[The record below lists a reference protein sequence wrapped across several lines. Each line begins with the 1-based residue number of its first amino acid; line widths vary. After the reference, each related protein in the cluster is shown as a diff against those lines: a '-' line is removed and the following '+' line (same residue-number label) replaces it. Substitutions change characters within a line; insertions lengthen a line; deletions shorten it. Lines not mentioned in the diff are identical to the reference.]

1 MLLLSFSHE
10 LEGSKIRVE
19 PGRGT
24 RPPPVG
30 GHFGGGGGDGRPMGP
45 KGGTGENRVLV
56 EGLDEYTSWQDLKDF
71 ARRAG
76 NPVFTEVYRDRGAKV
91 GVIEFR
97 NRDDV
102 YAACRALDG
111 MVLHD
116 RRVRVTEVHSL
127 SPQTKID
134 SLTDRHRDRQRRTC
148 HKPHA
153 PAEPRTQPA

>member
-1 MLLLSFSHE
+1 MSWKDLRFAWSLGGGLARLLLA
-10 LEGSKIRVE
+10 
-19 PGRGT
+19 GT
-24 RPPPVG
+24 SEAD
-30 GHFGGGGGDGRPMGP
+30 GGDGRPMGP

-116 RRVRVTEVHSL
+116 RRVRVTE
-127 SPQTKID
+127 
-134 SLTDRHRDRQRRTC
+134 
-148 HKPHA
+148 
-153 PAEPRTQPA
+153 